1 METTTT
7 SVIRTVDGRTVPA
20 PGRYTL
26 DPTHTRAD
34 FEARHLMITKVRGGF
49 ESLSGGFEVGD
60 EPGLSSVEV
69 VIDAASISTRTGDRD
84 AHLRSPDFLDVERY
98 PSITFRSTSVEPA
111 GDRWRLAGE
120 LTIRE
125 VTKPVVLDMA
135 FGGATADPWGNTRLL
150 FTASTEIDREEW
162 GLTWNVALEG
172 GGVLVSKRIKIDI
185 EAQALP
191 A

>member
-1 METTTT
+1 MTTTQT
-7 SVIRTVDGRTVPA
+7 SLVRTVDGRPAPA

-34 FEARHLMITKVRGGF
+34 FEARHLMVTKVRGGF
-49 ESLSGGFEVGD
+49 ESLTGNFDVAED
-60 EPGLSSVEV
+60 PAASSVEV
-69 VIDAASISTRTGDRD
+69 VIDAGSISTRTGDRD
-84 AHLRSPDFLDVERY
+84 AHLRSPDFLDVENH
-98 PSITFRSTSVEPA
+98 PTITFRSTSVQAVDAE
-111 GDRWRLAGE
+111 WKLAGE
-120 LTIRE
+120 LTIRD
-125 VTKPVVLDMA
+125 VSKPVVLDMA
-135 FGGATADPWGNTRLL
+135 FGGEAVDPWGNRRLL
-150 FTASTEIDREEW
+150 FTASTEIDREDW

>member
-1 METTTT
+1 MTTQT
-7 SVIRTVDGRTVPA
+7 SLTRTVDGRTVPA
-20 PGRYTL
+20 PGRYVL

-34 FEARHLMITKVRGGF
+34 FEARHLMVTKVRGGF
-49 ESLSGGFEVGD
+49 ESLSGGFEVGE
-60 EPGLSSVEV
+60 EPEASSVEV

-84 AHLRSPDFLDVERY
+84 AHLRSPEFLDVERY
-98 PSITFRSTSVEPA
+98 PSITFRSKSVEPTSD
-111 GDRWRLAGE
+111 GWRLAGE

-125 VTKPVVLDMA
+125 RTNPVVLDMVFDGEA
-135 FGGATADPWGNTRLL
+135 VDPWGNTRLL
-150 FTASTEIDREEW
+150 FTASTEIDREDW